1 MNVESL
7 SRLKIEVSQ
16 LLGEVRGLKHTNIS
30 FFCLGR
36 GKVNDTNSTLSAVFF
51 WMSSLRD

>member
-1 MNVESL
+1 MAW
-7 SRLKIEVSQ
+7 
-16 LLGEVRGLKHTNIS
+16 GGGLKHTNIS

-51 WMSSLRD
+51 FLDVFPYTVLNKKTISIIANV